1 MNEREKREKREKV
14 IKGLECC
21 AAMSGDECRECP
33 YSKECL
39 DADLPY
45 GMPHLAAEAL
55 ALLKAQ
61 EPRVMEFD
69 DVVGGDE
76 CWLEAVNGACG
87 YADCYAC
94 TGTGEVQVFR
104 CKYDNPQYIISR
116 DYLKTWRCWTSRPTD
131 EQREAVP
138 WMT

>member
-1 MNEREKREKREKV
+1 MTEQEKMEKV

-21 AAMSGDECRECP
+21 GYSRFMDKCQECP
-33 YSKECL
+33 YDGKDCFHRL
-39 DADLPY
+39 KTD
-45 GMPHLAAEAL
+45 AL

-61 EPRVMEFD
+61 EPRVMDFD

-104 CKYDNPQYIISR
+104 CNFDNPQYIMAS

-138 WMT
+138 WE

>member
-1 MNEREKREKREKV
+1 MPDVEKV

-21 AAMSGDECRECP
+21 TTAIGCYECP
-33 YSKECL
+33 YAVGEKAT
-39 DADLPY
+39 DACNLLIDRD
-45 GMPHLAAEAL
+45 AL
-55 ALLKAQ
+55 TLLKAQ
-61 EPRVMEFD
+61 EPRVMDFD

-76 CWLEAVNGACG
+76 CWLEAINGACG

-104 CKYDNPQYIISR
+104 CNFDNPQYIMAS

-131 EQREAVP
+131 EQRKATP
-138 WMT
+138 WN

>member
-1 MNEREKREKREKV
+1 MPDREKV
-14 IKGLECC
+14 IKGLEQFI
-21 AAMSGDECRECP
+21 
-33 YSKECL
+33 
-39 DADLPY
+39 ADFKPFC
-45 GMPHLAAEAL
+45 GNKSDWQRVEEAL

-61 EPRVMEFD
+61 EPRVMDFD

-76 CWLEAVNGACG
+76 CWLEAINGACG

-104 CKYDNPQYIISR
+104 CKYDNPQYIMAK

-131 EQREAVP
+131 AQREAVK
-138 WMT
+138 WE

>member
-1 MNEREKREKREKV
+1 MMNLNDTISAFR
-14 IKGLECC
+14 CC
-21 AAMSGDECRECP
+21 TQIPPMCKECP
-33 YSKECL
+33 LTEMCKWNLSKDRCKNEVKL
-39 DADLPY
+39 SVNHWLQ
-45 GMPHLAAEAL
+45 
-55 ALLKAQ
+55 AQ
-61 EPRVMEFD
+61 EPRVIDFD

-104 CKYDNPQYIISR
+104 CNFDNPQYIMAS

-131 EQREAVP
+131 EQREAIP
-138 WMT
+138 WES

>member
-1 MNEREKREKREKV
+1 MTEQEKREKV

-21 AAMSGDECRECP
+21 SKGDC
-33 YSKECL
+33 
-39 DADLPY
+39 ADCDNCTYHGIQTDVPCESTL
-45 GMPHLAAEAL
+45 MRDAL

-61 EPRVMEFD
+61 VPRVMEFD

-76 CWLEAVNGACG
+76 CWLEAINGACG

-104 CKYDNPQYIISR
+104 CKYDNPQYIMAK

-131 EQREAVP
+131 EQREAIP
-138 WMT
+138 WN

>member
-1 MNEREKREKREKV
+1 MTEQKKREKV
-14 IKGLECC
+14 IKGLEHCIADNC
-21 AAMSGDECRECP
+21 DLCP
-33 YSKECL
+33 YDENVDCPGFDPTPKTL
-39 DADLPY
+39 LADV
-45 GMPHLAAEAL
+45 L

-61 EPRVMEFD
+61 EPRVIDFD

-104 CKYDNPQYIISR
+104 CNFDNPQYIMAS
-116 DYLKTWRCWTSRPTD
+116 DYLKTWRCWTSRPTA
-131 EQREAVP
+131 EQREATP
-138 WMT
+138 WQA

>member
-1 MNEREKREKREKV
+1 VTESEKV
-14 IKGLECC
+14 IEDLKELQIYFRTMAGI
-21 AAMSGDECRECP
+21 ST
-33 YSKECL
+33 SKEGRQNHMKSARMIE
-39 DADLPY
+39 D
-45 GMPHLAAEAL
+45 AL

-61 EPRVMEFD
+61 EPRVMDFD

-76 CWLEAVNGACG
+76 CWLEAINGACG

-104 CKYDNPQYIISR
+104 CKFDNPQYIMAG

-131 EQREAVP
+131 ERREAVK
-138 WMT
+138 WE

>member
-1 MNEREKREKREKV
+1 MTEQEKRENT
-14 IKGLECC
+14 IKGLECIRDW
-21 AAMSGDECRECP
+21 AQFTVNHRWIVAG
-33 YSKECL
+33 
-39 DADLPY
+39 
-45 GMPHLAAEAL
+45 AAEKMVKYSEDAI

-61 EPRVMEFD
+61 EPRVIDFD

-104 CKYDNPQYIISR
+104 CNFDNPQYIMAS

-131 EQREAVP
+131 AQREAVK
-138 WMT
+138 WDG

>member
-1 MNEREKREKREKV
+1 MDVEKV

-21 AAMSGDECRECP
+21 TKKLCIYKDTEKECP
-33 YSKECL
+33 YSELCGDYEEAFEDCTTALSK
-39 DADLPY
+39 D
-45 GMPHLAAEAL
+45 AL

-104 CKYDNPQYIISR
+104 CKYDNPQYIIAK

-131 EQREAVP
+131 AQREAVK
-138 WMT
+138 WE

>member
-1 MNEREKREKREKV
+1 MTDREKV

-21 AAMSGDECRECP
+21 SKGDC
-33 YSKECL
+33 
-39 DADLPY
+39 ADCDNCTYHGIQTDVPCESTL
-45 GMPHLAAEAL
+45 MRDAL

-61 EPRVMEFD
+61 VPRVMEFD

-76 CWLEAVNGACG
+76 CWLEAINGACG

-104 CKYDNPQYIISR
+104 CKYDNPQYIMAK

-131 EQREAVP
+131 EQREAIP
-138 WMT
+138 WN